1 MFLFMYLSAY
11 SGLAVKIKQFIVV
24 KNKECYFE
32 KVNLMNGAL
41 QIVVYLM
48 FAQGNTE
55 LSPGAHK

>member
-11 SGLAVKIKQFIVV
+11 SGLAVKRKQFIVV

>member
-11 SGLAVKIKQFIVV
+11 SGLAVKRKQFMVV

-32 KVNLMNGAL
+32 KVNLMNGTL

-48 FAQGNTE
+48 FAEGNTE